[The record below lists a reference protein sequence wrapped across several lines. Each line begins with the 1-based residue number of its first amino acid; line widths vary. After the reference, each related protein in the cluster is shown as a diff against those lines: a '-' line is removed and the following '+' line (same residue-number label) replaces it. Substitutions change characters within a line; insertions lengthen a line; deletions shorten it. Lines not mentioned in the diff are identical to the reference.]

1 MDTTGCG
8 KVKFTCVLPSVYRC
22 HVSNISQHN
31 LNLSLDWI
39 YFRTQNICFHNRLA
53 PGRK

>member
-8 KVKFTCVLPSVYRC
+8 KVKFIGVLPSVYRC
-22 HVSNISQHN
+22 HILNISQHN

-39 YFRTQNICFHNRLA
+39 YFRTQNIYFDNKRA